1 MDARGE
7 LMRDDGSEATLRTV
21 EVARRSGYSVQQVR
35 DLERLGVIP
44 AAPRSVN
51 GYRRYTQVH
60 VSALRAYRALAV
72 AAGPVPARRLLR
84 DLRSSTVSDAAAA
97 ISALHAR
104 LHRERGD
111 LLAAQDA
118 LRAIAAESEG
128 ASSDGLAERGAAE
141 PSGAAGGVPVPTDA
155 MSITE
160 LAQALD
166 VRTSTL
172 RHWEHE
178 GLLRPDRVTSLR
190 VRSYDLQATR
200 TARIVA
206 ALRGAGYGVDAVRD
220 LVARL
225 GHDVVVA
232 SGIVDARLE
241 QLGTRTVALLRAGA
255 DLADLIAAPH
265 ITTTHPTPPPTPG
278 RRAQPCNV
286 PT

>member
-1 MDARGE
+1 MDAHGD
-7 LMRDDGSEATLRTV
+7 LLRDGGSEATLGTL

-44 AAPRSVN
+44 AAPRSGN
-51 GYRRYTQVH
+51 GYRNYTQVH

-72 AAGPVPARRLLR
+72 AAGPVLARRLLR
-84 DLRSSTVSDAAAA
+84 ELTTSTVADAAAT

-104 LHRERGD
+104 LDRERGE
-111 LLAAQDA
+111 LLAASAA
-118 LRAIAAESEG
+118 LRAIAAE
-128 ASSDGLAERGAAE
+128 A
-141 PSGAAGGVPVPTDA
+141 AAGLGRAPDPADA

-160 LAQALD
+160 LARALG

-178 GLLRPDRVTSLR
+178 GLLRPDRVASLR
-190 VRSYDLQATR
+190 VRNYDLRAIR

-206 ALRGAGYGVDAVRD
+206 ALRGAGYGIGAVRD

-225 GHDVVVA
+225 GHDVVVT

-255 DLADLIAAPH
+255 DLADLI
-265 ITTTHPTPPPTPG
+265 TTTHPTPLPT
-278 RRAQPCNV
+278 NS
-286 PT
+286 T